1 MRTHQLL
8 VSTVF
13 NSRFFRYYH
22 IKVRPY
28 VCTTCGREFYKRTK
42 CGQHIAFDHGN
53 WPREKADKEWKFYL
67 RENPHMIQVNSITE
81 EINQLLSLPPEAT
94 EEYKA
99 TQGKTCRKGRK
110 PDWQPSWKLTN
121 SINIKLKYI
130 LIFIKLSKLG
140 IEPQGILF

>member
-110 PDWQPSWKLTN
+110 PDWQPDWPDRKGRKPDWQPS
-121 SINIKLKYI
+121 
-130 LIFIKLSKLG
+130 
-140 IEPQGILF
+140 